1 MKKKGFTLI
10 ELLAVIVILAVLM
23 VIAVPKILDVI
34 ENSRKSA
41 AKSSA
46 ELYID
51 AIEKNNA
58 ISNVDSNASKIAD
71 GQNMDTRL
79 LNVKVKGTKP
89 KYGTISIEKGKVTN
103 ANLCIDGY
111 NVVFENRNA
120 TVLEEPCDMENI
132 PEYALFDG
140 NGVDSPAPIMK
151 NAGEKL
157 GTLQVLTREGY
168 EFLGWFTL
176 KEGGDKITEE
186 TVMPLGGATYY
197 AQWKEVKIVCKRAT
211 TLHTEQCTNSDYS
224 CGTAGYTTSGSKGTT
239 TITYGND
246 PTTRVEKVLE
256 AGDAFDCDVDGDE
269 LYGEYDETTG
279 KYTERFYYVSDYYN
293 TTTKEFEDDTAVLIY
308 YNNVSGG
315 LPNNSAVYRYHDTSN
330 YNNLGPEGAK
340 KQLPTVAQWSNVSLK
355 NTTRAILNNSGGSTR
370 YGGIALPT
378 AYSYEGYSSR
388 LLTTQEIGKACG
400 VNETMTGSILDKCN
414 YFLENT
420 YYSSKSI
427 KNYGYW
433 IENPY
438 SSADTRSCY
447 VVSYFRRVADRYVYD
462 TTNNPVGVRPAIEVP
477 KENISY

>member
-1 MKKKGFTLI
+1 MKKKKGFTLI

-23 VIAVPKILDVI
+23 VVAVPKILDVI

-58 ISNVDSNASKIAD
+58 IANVDSSASKIAD

-120 TVLEEPCDMENI
+120 KIDGICDMENI

-151 NAGEKL
+151 KEGETL
-157 GTLQVLTREGY
+157 GTLPVLTREGY
-168 EFLGWFTL
+168 EFLGWFTQ

-186 TVMPLGGATYY
+186 TVMPSGGATYY

-211 TLHTEQCTNSDYS
+211 NLHTEECTNSDGSYY
-224 CGTAGYTTSGSKGTT
+224 CKAAGYTASGSKGTT

-246 PTTRVEKVLE
+246 PLTRTAGNLVS
-256 AGDAFDCDVDGDE
+256 GDAFDCDVDGDE
-269 LYGEYDETTG
+269 EYGEYDETTG

-293 TTTKEFEDDTAVLIY
+293 TTTKAFENDTAVLIY
-308 YNNVSGG
+308 YSNVSGG
-315 LPNNSAVYRYHDTSN
+315 LPNNSALYRYDTGS
-330 YNNLGPEGAK
+330 YNSDGPRAAML
-340 KQLPTVAQWSNVSLK
+340 QLSTVLQWSNVSLK
-355 NTTRAILNNSGGSTR
+355 NITRAILNQSGGSTR
-370 YGGIALPT
+370 YGNIALPT
-378 AYSYEGYSSR
+378 AYSYEGYASR
-388 LLTTQEIGKACG
+388 LITTQEMNEACG
-400 VNETMTGSILDKCN
+400 VSNVLSGNVLQNCD

-420 YYSSKSI
+420 KFSTSSFTR
-427 KNYGYW
+427 GYW

-438 SSADTRSCY
+438 SSAQNRSCL
-447 VVSYFRRVADRYVYD
+447 VDSVHRRVGDYYVYE
-462 TTNNPVGVRPAIEVP
+462 TATYAVRPAIEVP